1 MRNWILSTTGRNMPF
16 RVTGLQSLAMV
27 GIRSWTLG
35 MFWVMLV
42 MAVSLAPS
50 LIVQAQEV
58 GTIEGQVTNGTADGP
73 EVGAN
78 VPVLLHVFRGDTE
91 EDTLETATDAAGQ
104 FLFEGLDTSPDLEY
118 LPEVVYLGVPYTTAK
133 TLRFEGDQPS
143 LVTAVTVYET
153 TNDDSTVRLDSVHI
167 IAESFGEV
175 LRVSEIHLFG
185 NTGDR
190 TYVGDASDQDQ
201 NTTVIISLP
210 DEAIALAFGGE
221 SEAARFVEVPG
232 GLQDTEPVPPGTES
246 SLAFFSYHLMVS
258 GESVPLERRFAY
270 PVTFLNM
277 LVAQPGLTLKSDQ
290 LQSRG
295 SQLFEGRQYEFH
307 STQSLDP
314 DTPILFEFVPVAE
327 AESSTSPEGMPA
339 SSGQETTATSAR
351 GSQGTLL
358 WIGFGLAALAVVGVV
373 VYATAGTPLTGAR
386 TSAPDPASK
395 PQVRRLVAE
404 LADLEE
410 AFEVGLVDEETYER
424 QRAEK
429 VQELKAL

>member
-1 MRNWILSTTGRNMPF
+1 MRNFLLSTTGRNMPSQA
-16 RVTGLQSLAMV
+16 TSLQPLAMPC
-27 GIRSWTLG
+27 IKSWALG
-35 MFWVMLV
+35 MFWVILV
-42 MAVSLAPS
+42 FAVSLAPS
-50 LIVQAQEV
+50 FIVQAQEF
-58 GTIEGQVTNGTADGP
+58 GTIEGQVTNGTAGGP
-73 EVGAN
+73 IVGAN
-78 VPVLLHVFRGDTE
+78 VTVLLHVFRGEAE
-91 EDTLETATDAAGQ
+91 EDTLETATGADGK

-118 LPEVVYLGVPYTTAK
+118 WPEVVYLGVSYSAAEP
-133 TLRFEGDQPS
+133 LRFEGDQPS

-153 TNDDSTVRLDSVHI
+153 TNDDSTVRLDSVHV

-175 LRVSEIHLFG
+175 LRISEIHLFG

-190 TYVGDASDQDQ
+190 TYVGGASDQGQ

-210 DEAIALAFGGE
+210 DEAVGLSFGGE
-221 SEAARFVEVPG
+221 AGVERFVEVPG
-232 GLQDTEPVPPGTES
+232 GLLDTEPVPPGTES
-246 SLAFFSYHLMVS
+246 SLAFFSYHLMVP

-270 PVTFLNM
+270 PVTILNM
-277 LVAQPGLTLKSDQ
+277 LVAQPGLTFNSDQ

-307 STQSLDP
+307 STQNLDP

-327 AESSTSPEGMPA
+327 ADSSTSPEGMPA
-339 SSGQETTATSAR
+339 SSSQETTGTSTR
-351 GSQGTLL
+351 GSQGALL

-373 VYATAGTPLTGAR
+373 VYAAAVTPSPGAH

-395 PQVRRLVAE
+395 PQARRLVAE

-410 AFEVGLVDEETYER
+410 AFEAGLVDKETYER

-429 VQELKAL
+429 YQELKAL